1 MKPVWKYILISF
13 FSLVLLGYI
22 GFSIWYFSGRNQE
35 KVCGQVVVVLDKS
48 LGSQLITEKEV
59 VQILEDKELN
69 PIGKTVKHIQTEAIE
84 QLLRKNSM
92 IKSAECY
99 KLASGRFDIIIQ
111 QREPKFRVVGLG
123 SYYIDADR
131 KPMPVSPN
139 FAAYVPVVSGHVTI
153 SMVSG
158 KMYDF
163 VLFLKENPFWN
174 AQIEQ
179 IYVREDQ
186 KIELVPRVGDAI
198 ILLGTLD
205 NYQKKLEKLR
215 KLYANG
221 FNVIG
226 WNKYKV
232 IDLQYKDQVV
242 CNKKENLY
250 LPLRVIVDSLKR
262 VDKLKKDSLIAKKI

>member
-13 FSLVLLGYI
+13 FSIVVLGYLV
-22 GFSIWYFSGRNQE
+22 FSIWRFSGRNQD
-35 KVCGQVVVVLDKS
+35 KVCGQLVVVLDKNP
-48 LGSQLITEKEV
+48 GSQLITEKEV
-59 VQILEDKELN
+59 IQILETKDLN
-69 PIGKTVKHIQTEAIE
+69 PYGKTVKYIQTEAIE
-84 QLLRKNSM
+84 NLLRKNPM
-92 IKSAECY
+92 VKRAECY
-99 KLASGRFDIIIQ
+99 KLPSGRVDIIIQ

-123 SYYIDADR
+123 SYYIDSDR
-131 KPMPVSPN
+131 KPMPVSQN
-139 FAAYVPVVSGHVTI
+139 YAAYVPVVSGHVTV
-153 SMVSG
+153 SMVTG

-163 VLFLKENPFWN
+163 VLFLKENTFWN

-205 NYQKKLEKLR
+205 NYEKKLEKLH
-215 KLYANG
+215 KLYQNG

-242 CNKKENLY
+242 CNKKENINI
-250 LPLRVIVDSLKR
+250 PLKVAVDSLKK
-262 VDKLKKDSLIAKKI
+262 VDPSKRDSLIAKKI